1 MVVDKKLK
9 TNDKLIIANR
19 SFDSRLLVGTGKYKD
34 FNETRAAID
43 ASGSNIVTVAIRRIN
58 LGQNSNEPS
67 LLEFLPPQIGNHIL

>member
-1 MVVDKKLK
+1 MVDKKLK

-58 LGQNSNEPS
+58 LGQNTLTKTTLN
-67 LLEFLPPQIGNHIL
+67 